1 MDIFTTQ
8 LTKVRQVPI
17 KPDKLRVKSLS
28 KDASASALDE
38 EKDHLTGETQSPD
51 LHPLAHPHEDEEDL
65 EYTKQEIFQAK
76 KSSLMPTVKKTKQ
89 NKRKRLTLTMMT
101 MKIIMTTS
109 IFLFNGII
117 SLSFCEQHF
126 YSEG

>member
-51 LHPLAHPHEDEEDL
+51 LHPLVHIYEDEEEL
-65 EYTKQEIFQAK
+65 EYTKQDIFQHKVKQAGADDKHKTSPDDAK
-76 KSSLMPTVKKTKQ
+76 KVEDDDDDQ
-89 NKRKRLTLTMMT
+89 EDH
-101 MKIIMTTS
+101 ID
-109 IFLFNGII
+109 IFV
-117 SLSFCEQHF
+117 
-126 YSEG
+126 

>member
-65 EYTKQEIFQAK
+65 EYTKQEIFQ
-76 KSSLMPTVKKTKQ
+76 VKKKQLDAGRDEDQTKQ
-89 NKRKRLTLTMMT
+89 EKTADANNDDDEDHNDH
-101 MKIIMTTS
+101 ID
-109 IFLFNGII
+109 IFV
-117 SLSFCEQHF
+117 
-126 YSEG
+126 

>member
-17 KPDKLRVKSLS
+17 KPNKLRVKSLS

-51 LHPLAHPHEDEEDL
+51 LHPLAHVHEDEEDL
-65 EYTKQEIFQAK
+65 EYTKQDIFQAK
-76 KSSLMPTVKKTKQ
+76 KKHSSLVDDEAGNDEEEKKKAKEKAV
-89 NKRKRLTLTMMT
+89 NSADKDDDDH
-101 MKIIMTTS
+101 ID
-109 IFLFNGII
+109 IFV
-117 SLSFCEQHF
+117 
-126 YSEG
+126 

>member
-51 LHPLAHPHEDEEDL
+51 LHPLAHLHEDEEDL

-76 KSSLMPTVKKTKQ
+76 KKRGSDEDQTKHQKTADA
-89 NKRKRLTLTMMT
+89 NNDDDEDNDDH
-101 MKIIMTTS
+101 ID
-109 IFLFNGII
+109 IFV
-117 SLSFCEQHF
+117 
-126 YSEG
+126 